1 MKIFLIK
8 TLTKNK
14 INNKIKEVRPLQDRY
29 MLLNTHSLVM
39 TASHNYILSEIE
51 ALKKCT
57 RFKVNNTVSEI
68 CHIFFCLNFG

>member
-8 TLTKNK
+8 SLTKSK
-14 INNKIKEVRPLQDRY
+14 INNKIKEVRRLQDGWIP
-29 MLLNTHSLVM
+29 LNTHSLVM

-57 RFKVNNTVSEI
+57 RFKVNNTVSET